1 MKTRAIQ
8 GIVNKHREERGG
20 LISVLED
27 IQAEYG
33 YLPADALQL
42 VAGETG
48 RPLADV
54 YGVATFYR
62 SFSMEPRGKHLC
74 SVCVGTACHVRGAP
88 AVAGEF
94 EQQLD
99 IPADSTT
106 ADRQFTLTTVNC
118 LGACALGPVV
128 VVDGYYF
135 SNVTPAG
142 VKSVVERARSGVAE
156 NGGMAEAEPLV
167 VAVSCPRCNHSLMD
181 PLHRI
186 DGVPC
191 IRVTASSNSRHG
203 WLRLSAVWGSY
214 KVESEDPVRR
224 DAVLDFFCPH
234 CHAALKSASA
244 CPLCGAPMLSMLVPA
259 GGIAQICCRRGCKGH
274 MLDLISDDGQR
285 D

>member
-27 IQAEYG
+27 VQAEYG
-33 YLPADALQL
+33 YLPADALQI

-135 SNVTPAG
+135 
-142 VKSVVERARSGVAE
+142 
-156 NGGMAEAEPLV
+156 
-167 VAVSCPRCNHSLMD
+167 
-181 PLHRI
+181 
-186 DGVPC
+186 
-191 IRVTASSNSRHG
+191 
-203 WLRLSAVWGSY
+203 
-214 KVESEDPVRR
+214 
-224 DAVLDFFCPH
+224 
-234 CHAALKSASA
+234 
-244 CPLCGAPMLSMLVPA
+244 
-259 GGIAQICCRRGCKGH
+259 
-274 MLDLISDDGQR
+274 
-285 D
+285 